1 MDNAQNKIVNILMAD
16 DDDDDYFLV
25 KTALKNSD
33 LPHVLFHVPNG
44 EELMNYLLRKE
55 PYTNTQEHPFPTMI
69 LLDLNMPKKD
79 GREALAEIKSN
90 QELCKIPIVVLS
102 TSNNKDD
109 IFKCYKLG
117 VNSYI
122 RKPADYKHLV
132 NIFQAF
138 KKYWFEVVE
147 LPEE

>member
-1 MDNAQNKIVNILMAD
+1 MDAQNKIANILMAD
-16 DDDDDYFLV
+16 DDDDDFLLV

-33 LPHVLFHVPNG
+33 LPHTLHHVSNG
-44 EELMNYLLRKE
+44 EELMDYLLRKE
-55 PYTNTQEHPFPTMI
+55 PYTNTKDYPFPSI
-69 LLDLNMPKKD
+69 VLLDLNMPKKD

-90 QELCKIPIVVLS
+90 EDLCRIPIVVLS

-109 IFKCYKLG
+109 IYKCYKLG

-132 NIFQAF
+132 SIFQAF
-138 KKYWFEVVE
+138 KQYWFEIVE
-147 LPEE
+147 LPED